1 MDALSEVL
9 RLARFGAQ
17 VTLDATARSP
27 WCVSVPAS
35 AASARAHLVV
45 EGACVLQAGKA
56 EPIALAAGEIAYLP
70 MGEAHLIGS
79 ALDGEALSLSALV
92 RTPLAGELAPVAL
105 GGSGGRATRWIS
117 IATGFERHLGDTLFA
132 CLPTVVKVDL
142 LGASAYN
149 GLLAS
154 LGLHLSA
161 SDAPAVGDGAKHARL
176 AA

>member
-17 VTLDATARSP
+17 VTLDATARAP

-35 AASARAHLVV
+35 
-45 EGACVLQAGKA
+45 

-70 MGEAHLIGS
+70 TGEAHLIGS
-79 ALDGEALSLSALV
+79 ALDGEALALSALV

-105 GGSGGRATRWIS
+105 GGSGGKATRWIS

-132 CLPTVVKVDL
+132 CLPTVVKVEL